1 MMTQAEVDKWIAIAD
16 DVENNERIDRDLREM
31 ANRGLRIGKNLAVLE
46 VERLEA
52 VFGIPEEP
60 K

>member
-1 MMTQAEVDKWIAIAD
+1 MTQVEVDKWNAIAD
-16 DVENNERIDRDLREM
+16 DTANNERIDRDLREM

-46 VERLEA
+46 VEQLE
-52 VFGIPEEP
+52 VEFPIPAEP